1 MMQSLTREEFL
12 EVLGLTGGSFDQL
25 QHAGHVSLAF
35 ATPLPATPGR
45 YLDLD
50 LVAMAINLG
59 LTPTLGREN
68 STSIVGACFTQWAR
82 AVGHAD
88 ADPGQEFFL
97 AVGGAGWD
105 ATKTSPKLLIVTHGT
120 LAQISGDFQKIKD
133 LVGFFTVN
141 ISDIIRR
148 LRGRARQVGIDLDRP
163 FFFAP
168 DDPRLKQILK
178 QVERERD
185 GRVARLR
192 RDSKKL
198 ASAKRRLRRKDIVP
212 APRVMNDKYP
222 IAMQR
227 IR

>member
-1 MMQSLTREEFL
+1 VS
-12 EVLGLTGGSFDQL
+12 LGLTSGAFDQL

-35 ATPLPATPGR
+35 ATPLPAIPGR

-68 STSIVGACFTQWAR
+68 STAIVAGFFTQWAC
-82 AVGHAD
+82 AVGYAEAD
-88 ADPGQEFFL
+88 STRDFFM

-105 ATKTSPKLLIVTHGT
+105 ATKKSPKLLLVTYGV
-120 LAQISGDFQKIKD
+120 LDQIAADFRETKE

-141 ISDIIRR
+141 VSDIIRR
-148 LRGRARQVGIDLDRP
+148 LRGRAREVGIDLERP

-168 DDPRLKQILK
+168 DDPRFDQILK

-185 GRVARLR
+185 ARVERLR
-192 RDSKKL
+192 RDKKKL
-198 ASAKRRLRRKDIVP
+198 AKTKKRIHREDI
-212 APRVMNDKYP
+212 ASLPRVKTVDYP
-222 IAMQR
+222 IALQEVG
-227 IR
+227 